1 MIKHSGTPAGPQTQS
16 GEGAD
21 LSVLKAFL
29 SGRSD
34 VRKIHRVALIFSAN
48 TSETKFPSAPH
59 AQNDFQASYSE
70 VRKINSARFL
80 FFFFSQ
86 RNVLIKLTPSKRF
99 FSHIPGTHAVKSGRA
114 EERWRIRTGS
124 SELHSLWVR
133 VSESAQHLTV
143 TSFFVSVGQTKKI
156 VQPLKVKV
164 KVLFDCLLCTL
175 L

>member
-1 MIKHSGTPAGPQTQS
+1 MAVIKHSGTPAGPQTQS

-21 LSVLKAFL
+21 LSVLKALL

-59 AQNDFQASYSE
+59 AQDDFQASYSE
-70 VRKINSARFL
+70 VRKINSGRILFFFL
-80 FFFFSQ
+80 FFQ

-99 FSHIPGTHAVKSGRA
+99 FRHIPGTHAVKSGRA
-114 EERWRIRTGS
+114 EERWRIRTSS

-133 VSESAQHLTV
+133 VSESAQRLTV
-143 TSFFVSVGQTKKI
+143 ISFFVSVRKTKKI

-164 KVLFDCLLCTL
+164 LFDSLLCT
-175 L
+175 